1 MTTKAQPST
10 ERQDAAPDQPGAEPP
25 APRRRADAERSI
37 AAILDAA
44 LICFT
49 EQPAVSMAAIARAA
63 GVGRVTLYS
72 HFPSREVLLE
82 AVLEQAITRADA
94 ALNALDLQA
103 QPPDQQLVQVIESS
117 WQILA
122 GHRRLFELAQRELGP
137 TRLRE
142 HHNQALQR
150 IEEILTRGRA
160 DGTFRTDLPLNW
172 QVTTVYGLLHA
183 AGEDVNS
190 GRLDHSDAA
199 HALTTTLLGAF
210 AQP

>member
-1 MTTKAQPST
+1 MTTKAQRST
-10 ERQDAAPDQPGAEPP
+10 AQQDAAPAQPAQP
-25 APRRRADAERSI
+25 APRKRADAERSI

-44 LICFT
+44 LVCFT

-94 ALNALDLQA
+94 ALSALDLHA
-103 QPPDQQLVQVIESS
+103 LPPDQQLVRVIESS

-122 GHRRLFELAQRELGP
+122 EHRRLFELAQTELGP

-142 HHNQALQR
+142 HHNRALQR
-150 IEEILTRGRA
+150 IEEILTRGRS

-183 AGEDVNS
+183 AGDDVNR
-190 GRLDHSDAA
+190 GRLHHRDAA
-199 HALTTTLLGAF
+199 DALTTTLLAAF
-210 AQP
+210 AAP